1 MKCYLHVNKIWICK
15 FKTHD
20 KIPWYEFCLGNV
32 SKDSLKD
39 EMSEILL
46 NCNVNDFS
54 ADRSAIENKVNK
66 YLFMSI

>member
-1 MKCYLHVNKIWICK
+1 
-15 FKTHD
+15 
-20 KIPWYEFCLGNV
+20 
-32 SKDSLKD
+32 
-39 EMSEILL
+39 MSEILL